1 MNLNQVTLPCRDYI
15 ASVAFY
21 RQLGFRQIVDSPP
34 RYARFE
40 CANGATF
47 SLHTDVEATP
57 GSSGVVVYFEIDA
70 LDAKV
75 AELQA
80 QGVVFES
87 EPVDQPWLWRE
98 ARLLDPA
105 GNRLCLFAAGANRR
119 NPPWRMSGDA

>member
-15 ASVAFY
+15 ASAAFY

-57 GSSGVVVYFEIDA
+57 DSSGVVVYFEIDA

-119 NPPWRMSGDA
+119 NPPWRMAGDA

>member
-47 SLHTDVEATP
+47 SMHTDVEATP

-119 NPPWRMSGDA
+119 NPPWRMAGDA